1 LSDPRA
7 AQAEFNF
14 YAPRIF
20 AGVDVYNDGD
30 VDATVTMRSPETRE
44 IAFTIKPKELRRL
57 RTGWLA
63 ASSKMSFAF
72 TNGHGLRFD
81 NLAYVH
87 P

>member
-1 LSDPRA
+1 MSDPMVS
-7 AQAEFNF
+7 QAGFKF

-20 AGVDVYNDGD
+20 AGVDVYNDAD
-30 VDATVTMRSPETRE
+30 ADATVTVGSPETGE
-44 IAFTIKPKELRRL
+44 VSYAIKPKELRRL

-63 ASSKMSFAF
+63 ASSKVSFAY